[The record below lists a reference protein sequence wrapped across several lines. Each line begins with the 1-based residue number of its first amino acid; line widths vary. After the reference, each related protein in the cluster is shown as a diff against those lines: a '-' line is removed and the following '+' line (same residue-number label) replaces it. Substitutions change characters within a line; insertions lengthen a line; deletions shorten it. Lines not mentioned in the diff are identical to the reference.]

1 MSTNL
6 RKRLY
11 LIKQRTEGLAG
22 IGLLLFMVSVLV
34 LLVLPISIGLL
45 EFQFLNIEKEQVK
58 TATENTVNLLYESV
72 EDKSLSKVVTVPD
85 LDEFQNVLFGNLSA
99 LGCNAIP
106 ENITV
111 EFVDDQWLIVTF
123 TYSHVFKSLDLEKP
137 MSVFLKY
144 WIPSDQ

>member
-1 MSTNL
+1 MFINL

-85 LDEFQNVLFGNLSA
+85 LNEFESVLFKILSA
-99 LGCNAIP
+99 LGCKAIP
-106 ENITV
+106 ENLTV
-111 EFVDDQWLIVTF
+111 EFADAQWLIITF
-123 TYSHVFKSLDLEKP
+123 TYSHEFKSLDLQKP